1 MPGAYYARVSE
12 DDHAMST
19 PRSFSAGQYQFNLD
33 PTFDAAYVKSVDG
46 GFHKAEVV
54 TEQAGPTHL
63 AFKHSS
69 TVDIQ
74 PISME
79 LGMAISK
86 PMIDWI
92 SASWRRQFQRKSGSI
107 VHADFKG
114 KIRYAQEFIHALVL
128 ETTFPALDASNKDS
142 AYMTVKIQ
150 PEGLTIKTDTGDLQ
164 GSHGVKQ
171 KQWTP
176 ANFRLS
182 IDGCNC
188 DGVNKIESFTV
199 KQEVKKFHFGPY
211 REPQIEPSKLTFPDL
226 TIESS
231 LAFADDFMKWH
242 HNYVV
247 LGKKDTKEQRDGEI
261 IFYDQSLIHPLLT
274 VKLANVG
281 ISAFEILKSEAHGE
295 KIKRAKISLYVESM
309 DITDGFG
316 LE

>member
-1 MPGAYYARVSE
+1 
-12 DDHAMST
+12 MST
-19 PRSFSAGQYQFNLD
+19 LRSFSSGKYQFNLD

-54 TEQAGPTHL
+54 SEQAGPSHL
-63 AFKHSS
+63 SFKHSS

-74 PISME
+74 PISLE

-92 SASWRRQFQRKSGSI
+92 SASWRRDYQRKSGSI
-107 VHADFKG
+107 LHADFNG
-114 KIRYAQEFIHALVL
+114 KIRYAQEFTEALIL
-128 ETTFPALDASNKDS
+128 ETSFPALDASSKDS

-150 PEGLTIKTDTGDLQ
+150 PEGLSIKTEGGDLK
-164 GSHGVKQ
+164 GTLGVKQ
-171 KQWTP
+171 KLWTP
-176 ANFRLS
+176 ANFCLS
-182 IDGCNC
+182 VDGCNC
-188 DGVNKIESFTV
+188 DGVSKIDSFTV

-231 LAFADDFMKWH
+231 LAYAEDFMKWH
-242 HNYVV
+242 QNYVV

-261 IFYDQSLIHPLLT
+261 IFYDQTLSNPLLT
-274 VKLANVG
+274 VSLANIG
-281 ISAFEILKSEAHGE
+281 ISSFEILKSEAHSE
-295 KIKRAKISLYVESM
+295 TIKKAKIGLYVESM

>member
-1 MPGAYYARVSE
+1 
-12 DDHAMST
+12 MST
-19 PRSFSAGQYQFNLD
+19 PRSFAAGRYQFNLD
-33 PTFDAAYVKSVDG
+33 PTYDAAFVKSVDG

-54 TEQAGPTHL
+54 TELAGPTNL

-74 PISME
+74 PISLE

-86 PMIDWI
+86 PVVDWI
-92 SASWRRQFQRKSGSI
+92 SASWRRDYQRKSGSI
-107 VHADFKG
+107 VHADFNG
-114 KIRYAQEFIHALVL
+114 KIRYAQEFTEALIL

-150 PEGLTIKTDTGDLQ
+150 PEGLTIKTDSGDLQ
-164 GSHGVKQ
+164 GENGVKQ
-171 KQWTP
+171 KLWTP
-176 ANFRLS
+176 SSFRMS

-188 DGVNKIESFTV
+188 NGVNKIDSFTV
-199 KQEVKKFHFGPY
+199 KQDVKKFHFGPY

-231 LAFADDFMKWH
+231 LAFAEDFLKWH
-242 HNYVV
+242 QNYVV
-247 LGKKDTKEQRDGEI
+247 LGKKDTKEQRNGEI
-261 IFYDQSLIHPLLT
+261 IFYDQSHANPLLT
-274 VKLANVG
+274 VKLQHVG
-281 ISAFEILKSEAHGE
+281 ISAFEIIKSEANGD